1 MTRFV
6 AVGLLMV
13 CTTGGV
19 LLALPASPWCCSTA
33 AVLLA
38 MSPTG
43 RDDMA
48 RRRRPV
54 ADPGTCA
61 FR

>member
-19 LLALPASPWCCSTA
+19 LPALPTAPWCCSAA

-43 RDDMA
+43 RGDMA

-54 ADPGTCA
+54 ADPGTFA
-61 FR
+61 VR